1 MAETSLSD
9 QLQALLTTA
18 REANRATSTRIPL
31 EDFLAGLQHEA
42 TETREKSSLQ
52 TQVRQN
58 CLSFYHVMLLTK

>member
-1 MAETSLSD
+1 MAETNLSD

-18 REANRATSTRIPL
+18 REANRATSNRIPL

-42 TETREKSSLQ
+42 TEIREKSSLQ

-58 CLSFYHVMLLTK
+58 CLSFYHVILLTK